1 MDDAEI
7 ERKRAQ
13 NLARVIS
20 RALEACT
27 RADKTGD
34 ADLEILL
41 TGPHARV
48 VTLGI
53 LEFQPQTFQAVARDA
68 RLWLPYGD
76 KANLLYELVGDRSRL
91 GLHRVKNLL
100 DAGWDPNLTQTGTQ
114 RTALMQV
121 VNNWT
126 PENRTLVSMLLAA
139 GADAK
144 LASASGQTVLDSAPH
159 TMRNFIQALVMDV
172 EQDTTNRT
180 WGKQARVLH

>member
-1 MDDAEI
+1 MTDAEI
-7 ERKRAQ
+7 ERKRIQ

-27 RADKTGD
+27 RADKSGD

-41 TGPHARV
+41 TGPHGRA

-53 LEFQPQTFQAVARDA
+53 LEFQPQTFQAIARDA
-68 RLWLPYGD
+68 RLWLAFGS
-76 KANLLYELVGDRSRL
+76 KENLLYDLVTDRSRL
-91 GLHRVKNLL
+91 GIHRVKNLL
-100 DAGWDPNLTQTGTQ
+100 DAGWDPNLVQPGTK

-126 PENRTLVSMLLAA
+126 PENRTLVSMLIAA

-144 LASASGQTVLDSAPH
+144 LASASGQTVLDSAPQ
-159 TMRNFIQALVMDV
+159 TMRNFIQALIMDV
-172 EQDTTNRT
+172 EQDTTNRS
-180 WGKQARVLH
+180 WRKQARVLH